1 MSKHE
6 KLEGGGGYSKLRGVG
21 DVLGGGSDVHL
32 VGAIEMQKTQHNLS
46 LSKEKRRQDHI
57 KVMIDE

>member
-21 DVLGGGSDVHL
+21 DVLGGGLGVL
-32 VGAIEMQKTQHNLS
+32 WVGAIEMQKTQPNLS
-46 LSKEKRRQDHI
+46 LTKE
-57 KVMIDE
+57 